1 MVWSLWKYFERFRD
15 VEFIRPLYRRLIT
28 KTARF
33 YGGAPRCPKQ
43 AAFTLLRSLGGALR
57 RSSFT
62 VSSVIGGLESAAKF
76 AAAFGEVEQQ
86 QCYFAA
92 AQEIRTA
99 MLSTMWS
106 DEHDRFCRMATRKGS
121 GYELDMTVDAS
132 MYGVFAFGALDVHDP
147 RVASTMKAVKET
159 LWVKTKIGGVAR
171 YTKDYYQ
178 QVSDDIANVPGNP
191 WFICTM
197 WLAQYQIAVAQNEE
211 DLKEAMRLLLW
222 VADRALPSGIIAE
235 QVDPYTGAPLSV
247 SPLTWSHASFIM
259 CVMEYLEKRAILAM

>member
-1 MVWSLWKYFERFRD
+1 
-15 VEFIRPLYRRLIT
+15 
-28 KTARF
+28 
-33 YGGAPRCPKQ
+33 
-43 AAFTLLRSLGGALR
+43 
-57 RSSFT
+57 
-62 VSSVIGGLESAAKF
+62 LESAAKF

-86 QCYFAA
+86 QRYFAA

-99 MLSTMWS
+99 MFSTMWS
-106 DEHDRFCRMATRKGS
+106 DKHDRFCRMASPKES

-147 RVASTMKAVKET
+147 RVASTMKAVKES

-171 YTKDYYQ
+171 YTNDYYQ
-178 QVSDDIANVPGNP
+178 RVSDDIENVPGNP

-197 WLAQYQIAVAQNEE
+197 WLAQYQIAVAQSEA
-211 DLKEAMRLLLW
+211 DLQEAMQLLLW
-222 VADRALPSGIIAE
+222 VADRALPSGVIAE